1 MRAPYLAF
9 GLALSLA
16 ALLVPAVAADGHV
29 TKPPRKAEKV
39 KRAPLHKRPNIVF
52 VMTDDQTLEN
62 LRVMHDTK
70 RLLADQGATFNQYVV
85 SYSLCC
91 PSRATML
98 TRPVRAQPPRAR
110 QPLAE
115 RRLLPLPL
123 RRTRCRSG
131 SRTPATTRRTSAST

>member
-1 MRAPYLAF
+1 MRPPPLLA

-16 ALLVPAVAADGHV
+16 ALLIPAVAADGHV
-29 TKPPRKAEKV
+29 TKPNPPKKAKKV
-39 KRAPLHKRPNIVF
+39 KRVPLHKRPNIVF

-62 LRVMHDTK
+62 LKVMHLTK

-98 TRPVRAQPPRAR
+98 SGEYAHNHRVLDNHWPNGGFYRFRSQTALPVW
-110 QPLAE
+110 L
-115 RRLLPLPL
+115 
-123 RRTRCRSG
+123 
-131 SRTPATTRRTSAST
+131 